1 MNDVETN
8 SGFVGGPRRRL
19 IDARAAITYWPVVLV
34 LGIAAIVRCFIWLNS
49 DVSWLLTLAE
59 QVLAGAR
66 AYVDYSE
73 PNPPASIIIY
83 MPAILL
89 AHFFSIT
96 AESAV
101 TILTFSGTLASLWL
115 VARALPNDELAQP
128 RDRQLLFALACA
140 LLLILPGDNFA
151 ERENI
156 ALIAILP
163 MLAVYAR
170 RADGAHVDIVL
181 AVLAGIGGGIA
192 IAVKPYFALAL
203 LLPLPYVL
211 WRRSAH
217 RRSTLAALFA
227 PEHIAVAFIVLA
239 YGALLVR
246 LFPDYTK
253 QTLPLVLTL
262 YVPLRYSLPLMLAN
276 PSVILVIVTGLATL
290 GLGWREFRAP
300 SIAIVSLAA
309 LGFTVALIAQGK
321 GWPYHGYPAVALSLF
336 VLGAALV
343 KRLLTYLDGNGVTK
357 RQIVEL
363 ACGAGLLASVY
374 ALASYWLLQ
383 EPSRSYLVSVVARL
397 APPHPKIVSI
407 YGAPGLA
414 FPLTRKLDGAPLG
427 RTPFQWISAYTDR
440 MLSAGTLDPTGIT
453 QIADPQLRRT
463 IENFARQDRLELADL
478 IRTRHPDVILVGGDG
493 ERQWALSHPEIA
505 AALRPYR
512 FDRLVGQVEIWL
524 PRDASRAPLP

>member
-1 MNDVETN
+1 MKPTAEPV
-8 SGFVGGPRRRL
+8 SVSRRTFE
-19 IDARAAITYWPVVLV
+19 AIAVHSIWPGALT
-34 LGIAAIVRCFIWLNS
+34 LGIAVLVRCFIWLNS

-83 MPAILL
+83 VPAVLL
-89 AHFFSIT
+89 AHIAWMP
-96 AESAV
+96 AEAAL
-101 TILTFSGTLASLWL
+101 TILIFAGALTSLAL
-115 VARALPNDELAQP
+115 VALALPNGALAQP
-128 RDRQLLFALACA
+128 RERSLLFALACA

-156 ALIAILP
+156 ALIVILP
-163 MLAVYAR
+163 MLALYAR
-170 RADGAHVDIVL
+170 RAEVEPVAPAL
-181 AVLAGIGGGIA
+181 AVVAGLGGGSAIA
-192 IAVKPYFALAL
+192 IKPYFALAL
-203 LLPLPYVL
+203 LLPFLYVL
-211 WRRSAH
+211 WRGRA
-217 RRSTLAALFA
+217 RRGILAVLFA
-227 PEHIAVAFIVLA
+227 PEHLAAAFVVLA
-239 YGALLVR
+239 YGVALVR
-246 LFPDYTK
+246 LFPDYTTH
-253 QTLPLVLTL
+253 TLPLVLTL
-262 YVPLRYSLPLMLAN
+262 YVPLRYTVPLMLAN
-276 PSVILVIVTGLATL
+276 PSVILVMVTGLAAL

-300 SIAIVSLAA
+300 FIAIVSLAA

-336 VLGAALV
+336 VLGAILV
-343 KRLLTYLDGNGVTK
+343 KRLLTYLDGSGVTK

-440 MLSAGTLDPTGIT
+440 MLSAGTLDPTGNT
-453 QIADPQLRRT
+453 QVADPQLRRT
-463 IENFARQDRLELADL
+463 IENYARQDRLELANL
-478 IRTRHPDVILVGGDG
+478 IRTRHPDIILVGGDG

-524 PRDASRAPLP
+524 PRNASRAPLR